1 VEFDDGAAPGF
12 FGSMRMQNEFTEI
25 LGRTANLRTPR
36 DLSRYFWDDVVNNAV
51 IQYVE
56 DR

>member
-1 VEFDDGAAPGF
+1 MEFDDGAAPGF